1 HLYAQGPDGGN
12 PHLYNPDGLLD
23 SSFHVG
29 PFRSVDEPY
38 FSDKLNLGPRVGL
51 AYNPDGRGTNV
62 IRFGTGMLF
71 SPIILDDVGDNI
83 LDAPTQP
90 FRASFTRA
98 QALQYNLKFPIYT
111 EDALAL
117 VQGGLPG
124 AAIPVINPHLQAPYS
139 LDLYVGYQHSFGR
152 SLMLESAFVGN
163 HGVKFIIRRPYNDV
177 DRVTGIRLNPTI
189 GASNYFDNSDSTHYT
204 SWQTSVRKRFSRHL
218 SFDAHYTWAK
228 VLSYGLGDIG
238 NNPAPSQNFF
248 NLRINRG
255 PAQNSLNHVATGDLI
270 YETPWFE
277 HHSNALVR
285 YALSRW
291 QVSSIPTIRSGP
303 AINIIQPSSL
313 VGVSRPD
320 ATGLPPVL
328 PNWRA
333 TQSYLNPAAF
343 LAIPNS
349 TASGAPIRPGNL
361 GNGAIQGPGLWN
373 VDMGLPKNFGITE
386 HVRLQFRFDMFNAF
400 NHTNLTTIDTNLQ
413 SATFGRV
420 IGGGSPRTMQ
430 ANARLSF

>member
-1 HLYAQGPDGGN
+1 NRLDEYFNLMDPNKPEKIPGGRSMADITVSGFSVGGGEANISDPPGTWSLEQKIALQRGRHSIKFGAQFYDRNRGGSDLQGPGMTYANVADLLANIPSSITVTFGQGAYVAKSKMFGLFAQDDWRLSSKLVVNLGLRYDYMGHLYAQGPDGGN

-139 LDLYVGYQHSFGR
+139 LDL
-152 SLMLESAFVGN
+152 
-163 HGVKFIIRRPYNDV
+163 
-177 DRVTGIRLNPTI
+177 
-189 GASNYFDNSDSTHYT
+189 
-204 SWQTSVRKRFSRHL
+204 
-218 SFDAHYTWAK
+218 
-228 VLSYGLGDIG
+228 
-238 NNPAPSQNFF
+238 
-248 NLRINRG
+248 
-255 PAQNSLNHVATGDLI
+255 
-270 YETPWFE
+270 
-277 HHSNALVR
+277 
-285 YALSRW
+285 
-291 QVSSIPTIRSGP
+291 
-303 AINIIQPSSL
+303 
-313 VGVSRPD
+313 
-320 ATGLPPVL
+320 
-328 PNWRA
+328 
-333 TQSYLNPAAF
+333 
-343 LAIPNS
+343 
-349 TASGAPIRPGNL
+349 
-361 GNGAIQGPGLWN
+361 
-373 VDMGLPKNFGITE
+373 
-386 HVRLQFRFDMFNAF
+386 
-400 NHTNLTTIDTNLQ
+400 
-413 SATFGRV
+413 
-420 IGGGSPRTMQ
+420 
-430 ANARLSF
+430 